1 MKLFARLT
9 GLMLLIASSATTAQ
23 SKLKLE
29 IYTSAATGF
38 SVNSVVIYGE
48 TEAILIDPQFLL
60 SEAHRLAAQIL
71 ESGKKLTTVYV
82 SHAHPDHYFGIA
94 VIRQAFPEARFVALP
109 AVVEGVKQGWQA
121 RYDFWKNS
129 YGHNLP
135 ATGPVLPEPLAGTS
149 LTLEGETLE
158 ITGGVEGDG
167 PDNTYIWIPSI
178 KAVIAGDILFSNAH
192 FVVPKDHMKWDQTI
206 ADIKSLQPEIVV
218 PGHQTPGAPNDASV
232 LEFMQNYLRDYDAA
246 VASSKSAE
254 EVQTRI
260 KSKYPGMGLELLLN
274 IGSQTAFPAQ

>member
-1 MKLFARLT
+1 MKTMTRLT
-9 GLMLLIASSATTAQ
+9 GLLLLIASSVTMAQ
-23 SKLKLE
+23 TKLKLE
-29 IYTSAATGF
+29 VYTSAATGF
-38 SVNSVVIYGE
+38 SVNSVLIHGE
-48 TEAILIDPQFLL
+48 NEAILVDPQFLL
-60 SEAHRLAAQIL
+60 SEAHRLVALIL

-109 AVVEGVKQGWQA
+109 AVVEGINQGWQA

-135 ATGPVLPEPLAGTS
+135 ATGPILPEPLAGTT

-167 PDNTYIWIPSI
+167 PDNTYIWIPSL

-192 FVVPKDHMKWDQTI
+192 FVVPKDHTKWDQTI
-206 ADIKSLQPEIVV
+206 AAIMALRPEIVV
-218 PGHQTPGAPNDASV
+218 PGHQTAGAPNDSSV

-246 VASSKSAE
+246 IASSKSAAD
-254 EVQTRI
+254 VQTKI

-274 IGSQTAFPAQ
+274 VGSQAAFPAQ